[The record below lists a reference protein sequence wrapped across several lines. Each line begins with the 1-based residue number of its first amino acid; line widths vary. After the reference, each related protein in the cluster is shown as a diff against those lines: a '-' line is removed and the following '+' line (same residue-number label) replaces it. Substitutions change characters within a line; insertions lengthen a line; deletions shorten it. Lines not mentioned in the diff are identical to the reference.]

1 MRAITFLA
9 LLAMLLMPLFV
20 NGQHV
25 QGPCYVVDGKTY
37 AFVSS
42 TNEPVIEKELSE
54 HIARNLPMILY
65 DGTSFRFV
73 VSATIG
79 KRGRLKRLSLVN
91 KKSFKGNMWVWKD
104 VKKMLNAV
112 QFKPASFG
120 GKPISYS
127 FVFQIKVDFTTWR

>member
-1 MRAITFLA
+1 MKTIKLLA
-9 LLAMLLMPLFV
+9 LVAMLLMPLFV
-20 NGQHV
+20 RAQGV
-25 QGPCYVVDGKTY
+25 QGPCYVVDGRTY

-42 TNEPVIEKELSE
+42 TSNQVVEKELSE
-54 HIARNLPMILY
+54 YIARNLPIIRY
-65 DGTSFRFV
+65 DNSSFRFV

-79 KRGRLKRLSLVN
+79 KEGKIKRLRLVN

-112 QFKPASFG
+112 QFKPASYG
-120 GKPISYS
+120 GKPIRYS

>member
-1 MRAITFLA
+1 MEEQVTLV
-9 LLAMLLMPLFV
+9 AMLLMPLLV
-20 NGQHV
+20 RAQDV

-54 HIARNLPMILY
+54 HIAQNLPMILY

-91 KKSFKGNMWVWKD
+91 KKSFKGNMSAWED
-104 VKKMLNAV
+104 VKKLLNAV
-112 QFKPASFG
+112 QFKPVMYG
-120 GKPISYS
+120 GKAISYS
-127 FVFQIKVDFTTWR
+127 FVFHIKVDFTT

>member
-1 MRAITFLA
+1 MA
-9 LLAMLLMPLFV
+9 LLAMLLIPLFV
-20 NGQHV
+20 HGQQV
-25 QGPCYVVDGKTY
+25 QGPCYIVDGKTY

-42 TNEPVIEKELSE
+42 TNAPVIEKDLSE

-79 KRGRLKRLSLVN
+79 KRGRLKRLRLVN

-112 QFKPASFG
+112 QFKPASYG

>member
-1 MRAITFLA
+1 MKAITFWA

-20 NGQHV
+20 HGQHV

-112 QFKPASFG
+112 QFKPASYG

>member
-1 MRAITFLA
+1 MRAITFLS
-9 LLAMLLMPLFV
+9 LFAMLLMPLFV
-20 NGQHV
+20 HGQHV

-91 KKSFKGNMWVWKD
+91 KKSFKGNMSAWED
-104 VKKMLNAV
+104 VKKLLNAV
-112 QFKPASFG
+112 QFKPVMYG
-120 GKPISYS
+120 GKAISYS
-127 FVFQIKVDFTTWR
+127 FVFQIKVDFTT

>member
-1 MRAITFLA
+1 
-9 LLAMLLMPLFV
+9 MLLMPLFV
-20 NGQHV
+20 HGQQV
-25 QGPCYVVDGKTY
+25 KEPCYVVDGKNFMP
-37 AFVSS
+37 FVSS
-42 TNEPVIEKELSE
+42 TNEPGIEKELSE
-54 HIARNLPMILY
+54 HIAQNLPMILY

-79 KRGRLKRLSLVN
+79 KRGRLKRLRLVN

-112 QFKPASFG
+112 QFKPASYG

-127 FVFQIKVDFTTWR
+127 FVFHIKVDFTTWR